1 MENCSSLLDEVGE
14 IVRGVVGAIL
24 DSSFYSSKKVSHA
37 HIFSPDPSFT
47 KIAARPTL
55 TQFPFQVND
64 WIHTILD
71 ACLRELVA
79 LNRPSKYLL
88 SCVLSQKNGAGFRS
102 VASQYWDGRS
112 DFTCAVPWENDH
124 IHCLVTIH
132 AVALHLTGHASSG
145 HSAGATGAGAVA
157 CLQGQDKTGT
167 DHPHRKKQE
176 AGVIVQ
182 IAAGVGEDKES

>member
-1 MENCSSLLDEVGE
+1 
-14 IVRGVVGAIL
+14 
-24 DSSFYSSKKVSHA
+24 
-37 HIFSPDPSFT
+37 
-47 KIAARPTL
+47 
-55 TQFPFQVND
+55 VND

-124 IHCLVTIH
+124 IHCLVTVH
-132 AVALHLTGHASSG
+132 AVALHLTGHTSSG
-145 HSAGATGAGAVA
+145 TGAGATGMGAVVSQA
-157 CLQGQDKTGT
+157 QDKAGT
-167 DHPHRKKQE
+167 DQSHKKKQE
-176 AGVIVQ
+176 AEVIVQ
-182 IAAGVGEDKES
+182 TAADGGGERE